1 MCIRDSHLIL
11 GDSIT
16 YSEKMYDTLEGA
28 DALLICTEWPEF
40 KQPDFEKVKG
50 LLNAPVVF
58 DGRNLYRPEAMEAEG
73 FTYVSVGR
81 GAVKAG

>member
-1 MCIRDSHLIL
+1 M
-11 GDSIT
+11 
-16 YSEKMYDTLEGA
+16 
-28 DALLICTEWPEF
+28 ICTEWPEF